1 MASSQAASLITE
13 AIKTLAVGA
22 VQHTAPTRFN
32 FGTVTS
38 AAPLVIRID
47 QKISLSD
54 DFLILTNAVKDHAVD
69 ITVSWQTVEDNY
81 LDDNARKHT
90 HTLTQTVGNIGA
102 PVGGSTDPSIDF
114 DTTHKHDIKGR
125 KKITVHNG
133 LTVGEKVLLCRI
145 QGGQKYVV
153 IDRIDEAPTTGES
166 V

>member
-69 ITVSWQTVEDNY
+69 ITVSWQTEDE
-81 LDDNARKHT
+81 DKHT
-90 HTLTQTVGNIGA
+90 HTGCQGGKTGVGEA
-102 PVGGSTDPSIDF
+102 
-114 DTTHKHDIKGR
+114 HKHKISGR
-125 KKITVHNG
+125 KKITIHNG